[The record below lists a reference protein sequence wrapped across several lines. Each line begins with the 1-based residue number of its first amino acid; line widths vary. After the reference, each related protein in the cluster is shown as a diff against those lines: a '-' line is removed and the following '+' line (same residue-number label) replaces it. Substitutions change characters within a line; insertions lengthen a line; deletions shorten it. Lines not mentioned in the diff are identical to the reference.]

1 MKKYLLFIIGL
12 VCISIGMRAQA
23 SLSLSD
29 GCYIQTSADG
39 KTGNVHVLHEGCF
52 SSIKSQYQNNGFSAI
67 ETFVFDNAC
76 VVSEADLKTVMCDWG
91 NAKYFDFF
99 DITNNGTMTTAN
111 IDAILTN
118 VVNTMIT
125 VGWQRAGII
134 LPFNSSLGTSAMAQK
149 AYLWGEELPIFT
161 DYVAYYRESA
171 DMHNLVMYVYDYN
184 YHLGNG
190 NVQSQAHFN
199 ALVNQFS
206 THNEIN
212 NAVTCLVSTNSDYQ
226 FDFKVLPANSKL
238 YVEIT
243 LDDMVFDTP
252 SNANIYV
259 ESKEPG
265 VFADHIATAGT
276 DNTPTELLRITGPV
290 SADDIAAVSDFLPYD
305 PTSNAY
311 HGPRVLDLKG
321 AQTPT
326 AADVA
331 AIENDEIEFI
341 LLPPGMN
348 KEEVNTANNTT
359 NMPELGAVISIS
371 ADNKNLV
378 AYLNRAGTLAEVRM
392 LYSGGST
399 HTKWFDNGT
408 SVQITAPSVI
418 GLESVTLS
426 GKLNGSDISANVTG
440 QPYVIK
446 VDGHLYE
453 GGEQTENIGISALNA
468 EQTTITSLDL
478 SDAVFDRIDDMSIS
492 GAGLTYL
499 TNVQLP
505 TSSAMTYIPRYC
517 LYNIQTLPELMIPS
531 NYTVIKAHAFDL
543 CTSLT
548 HIYTNMTGND
558 GYDDVDNVYL
568 NADAVDGGPNTYTI
582 ASTVTKIETGA
593 FTTGAHP
600 IMDVYVLA
608 RTTPLCERDAFQA
621 GMYYGW
627 GGLRGNFPYCR
638 EKYFNGDEA
647 FTVLHFPNGISDT
660 EKAKYTDLDRYNYYA
675 KVDANRNNGYSQ
687 PDQTGALDGD
697 GNPIVWPL
705 FSETRRAYNQGISG
719 YVWYDWTPVRDIDEH
734 NWFEGQAKAD
744 AFGSNTILGLSGSE
758 PDVSALS
765 SEISVVA
772 DATGDT
778 FDDYIGWHQFV
789 LCNAG
794 YFYDPVPVDDD
805 TEYEMYDKWYS
816 FCIPYDITV
825 EEAVELMGDP
835 RNNTL
840 PDVRTLMNVYRF
852 PSQNKIYL
860 NISKDLGGDITFDES
875 GKWASGGTDV
885 YIDEEFQGQYGHSES
900 VSGLY
905 TKDGKKILIKGGYPY
920 LVKPWFPVGMT
931 APKNLGV
938 YILSKKQFP
947 QASVGHT
954 ETICAGTA
962 AAMEDRAPFIHHTVQ
977 ALNGDKKDDNAMN
990 YGGKYDGT
998 DNTKYFYTF
1007 VGHYTTQPLPKYC
1020 YYLSG
1025 GQFRRYV
1032 NFTETTLANWKWNP
1046 YVTIIGVTAT
1056 TDAQITSNINDINYI
1071 ATGDKGY
1078 SYSDNYRIDLSS
1090 ADDDRETTNA
1100 KYYFI
1105 FDDGMEDNLTGD
1117 DNETTAIELADGMV
1131 NAPVNNGK
1139 VYNMNG
1145 QFIGNSVNSLNKGLY
1160 IVNGKKFVVK

>member
-1 MKKYLLFIIGL
+1 MRRFLLSVIAC
-12 VCISIGMRAQA
+12 VCVSIGMWAQGIFVA
-23 SLSLSD
+23 D
-29 GCYIQTSADG
+29 GNKVYVHATSAGQFAQNFNANSFNDG
-39 KTGNVHVLHEGCF
+39 T
-52 SSIKSQYQNNGFSAI
+52 
-67 ETFVFDNAC
+67 TFVFGNDCVLNQADVNAILTC
-76 VVSEADLKTVMCDWG
+76 GQVKFYV
-91 NAKYFDFF
+91 DFF
-99 DITNNGTMTTAN
+99 DVTNNGQMSASD
-111 IDAILTN
+111 IDPLITN
-118 VVNTMIT
+118 AVNSMASN
-125 VGWQRAGII
+125 WQSQKGII
-134 LPFNSSLGTSAMAQK
+134 LPYNSTLGTSMVVKPNGNEWSNQAT
-149 AYLWGEELPIFT
+149 FT
-161 DYVAYYRESA
+161 EYAAYYRESDVA
-171 DMHNLVMYVYDYN
+171 KNLVLYIFDDFYYIQNTTTYTYADTKPKSYYN
-184 YHLGNG
+184 KAVAQLNTHSDIIGNAET
-190 NVQSQAHFN
+190 V
-199 ALVNQFS
+199 
-206 THNEIN
+206 
-212 NAVTCLVSTNSDYQ
+212 LVSTITNAQ
-226 FDFKVLPANSKL
+226 FDLTQLTASM
-238 YVEIT
+238 VEIEIT
-243 LDDMVFDTP
+243 HDDLIGGHGNPAIPDRA
-252 SNANIYV
+252 SIYV
-259 ESKEPG
+259 KSEVAG
-265 VFADHIATAGT
+265 GFASHISTAGT
-276 DNTPTELLRITGPV
+276 KNTPTDVLRITGPV
-290 SADDIAAVSDFLPYD
+290 SSSDIAAVSKF
-305 PTSNAY
+305 SAG
-311 HGPRVLDLKG
+311 GPRVLDLRE

-326 AADVA
+326 AADIA
-331 AIENDEIEFI
+331 AITNSGIEYI
-341 LLPPGMN
+341 LLPYGWDKAN
-348 KEEVNTANNTT
+348 VNLAANMA
-359 NMPELGAVISIS
+359 NMPSLKAAISVS

-378 AYLNRAGTLAEVRM
+378 AYLGKAGSLAEARV
-392 LYSGGST
+392 LYTGAADGGAKST
-399 HTKWFDNGT
+399 VTVDGVSYDVFYPRKTG
-408 SVQITAPSVI
+408 V
-418 GLESVTLS
+418 LESVTLS
-426 GKLNGSDISANVTG
+426 GNLNGSDISANVTG
-440 QPYVIK
+440 QGWQINAN
-446 VDGHLYE
+446 GHLYE
-453 GGEQTENIGISALNA
+453 GDTPANNGASALNQ
-468 EQTTITSLDL
+468 EQVTIKSMDL
-478 SDAVFDRIDDMSIS
+478 SDAVFERQEDMCFS

-499 TNVQLP
+499 TSVQLP
-505 TSSAMTYIPRYC
+505 TSNKMTFITRKC
-517 LYNIQTLPELMIPS
+517 MENIQTLPELMIPS
-531 NYTVIKAHAFDL
+531 NFTEIKAYAFNL

-548 HIYTNMTGND
+548 HIYTNMSGNN
-558 GYDDVDNVYL
+558 GYDEDDNVYL

-627 GGLRGNFPYCR
+627 GGLRGNFLYCR

-765 SEISVVA
+765 SEISVVSG
-772 DATGDT
+772 ATGDT
-778 FDDYIGWHQFV
+778 FDNYIGWHQFV

-852 PSQNKIYL
+852 PSKNKIYL

-905 TKDGKKILIKGGYPY
+905 TKEGKKILIKGGYPY

-938 YILSKKQFP
+938 YILSKRQFP

-954 ETICAGTA
+954 ETICAGTD

-977 ALNGDKKDDNAMN
+977 ALNGDKDDNNAMN

-1056 TDAQITSNINDINYI
+1056 TEAQITSNINDINYI
-1071 ATGDKGY
+1071 VTGDKGY

-1145 QFIGNSVNSLNKGLY
+1145 QFMGNSVNSLNKGLY